1 MKLSKRLQGNTMRE
15 SSDISIDLEEM
26 IGYAKSLPSWEDARP
41 IANYLNWQFRNNG
54 TPEVFARI
62 DSITRYFQEQSE
74 QAVAERIRRQL
85 EIRFQKLL
93 GLPEINLSN
102 EQAVAALME
111 VMSLLTFDNQ
121 WVALYRILVD
131 FCQFPSE
138 IQAFCDRI
146 DDCLAGRKLLRPCKY
161 QNIQKYLTGILAK
174 PYKQW
179 LTYNGHQDTGFMRQ
193 RRVAEKFLAIVRRI
207 AEKSTEII

>member
-1 MKLSKRLQGNTMRE
+1 MRDN
-15 SSDISIDLEEM
+15 SDISIDLEEM

-41 IANYLNWQFRNNG
+41 IANYLNWQFRNSG

-62 DSITRYFQEQSE
+62 DSISRYFKEQSE

-85 EIRFQKLL
+85 ETRFHKLL
-93 GLPEINLSN
+93 GLPEINLSE
-102 EQAVAALME
+102 EQIVTALME
-111 VMSLLTFDNQ
+111 VMPFTSFDNQ

-131 FCQFPSE
+131 FCNFPSE
-138 IQAFCDRI
+138 IQAFCDQI
-146 DDCLAGRKLLRPCKY
+146 DECLVGRKLSRPCKY

-179 LTYNGHQDTGFMRQ
+179 LTYEGNEDTGFKRQ
-193 RRVAEKFLAIVRRI
+193 KRVAMKFLSILKHI
-207 AEKSTEII
+207 SENSTENI

>member
-1 MKLSKRLQGNTMRE
+1 MRE
-15 SSDISIDLEEM
+15 NSDISIDLDEM

-62 DSITRYFQEQSE
+62 DSISRHFKDQSE

-85 EIRFQKLL
+85 EIRFQKVL

-102 EQAVAALME
+102 EQTVAALME
-111 VMSLLTFDNQ
+111 IIPLINFENQ
-121 WVALYRILVD
+121 WVAIYRILVD
-131 FCQFPSE
+131 YCKFPNE
-138 IQAFCDRI
+138 IQAFCNQI
-146 DDCLAGRKLLRPCKY
+146 DDCLIGRTLSHPCKY

-174 PYKQW
+174 PYKLW
-179 LTYNGHQDTGFMRQ
+179 ITYDGSHDIAFKRQ
-193 RRVAEKFLAIVRRI
+193 KRVADKFLAILRRI
-207 AEKSTEII
+207 AENTENI

>member
-1 MKLSKRLQGNTMRE
+1 MRE
-15 SSDISIDLEEM
+15 SSGISIDLEEM
-26 IGYAKSLPSWEDARP
+26 IVYAKSLPTWEDARP

-54 TPEVFARI
+54 NPEVFARI
-62 DSITRYFQEQSE
+62 DSIARHFKDQTE

-85 EIRFQKLL
+85 EMRFQKML
-93 GLPEINLSN
+93 GLPEINLST

-111 VMSLLTFDNQ
+111 AMPLLTFDNQ

-131 FCQFPSE
+131 FCHFPSE
-138 IQAFCDRI
+138 IQAFCDHI
-146 DDCLAGRKLLRPCKY
+146 DDCLAGRKLSRPCRY

-179 LTYNGHQDTGFMRQ
+179 LTYEGHQDTGFKRQ
-193 RRVAEKFLAIVRRI
+193 KRVAEKFLAILRRI
-207 AEKSTEII
+207 AENNTENI

>member
-1 MKLSKRLQGNTMRE
+1 MRE

-26 IGYAKSLPSWEDARP
+26 IVYAKSLPTWEDARP

-54 TPEVFARI
+54 NPEVFARI
-62 DSITRYFQEQSE
+62 DSIARHFKDQTE

-85 EIRFQKLL
+85 EMRFQKML
-93 GLPEINLSN
+93 GLPEINLST

-111 VMSLLTFDNQ
+111 AMPLLTFDNQ

-131 FCQFPSE
+131 FCNFPSE
-138 IQAFCDRI
+138 IQAFCDHI
-146 DDCLAGRKLLRPCKY
+146 DDCLAGRKLSRPCRY

-179 LTYNGHQDTGFMRQ
+179 LTYEGRQDTGFKRQ
-193 RRVAEKFLAIVRRI
+193 KRVAEKFLAIVRRI
-207 AEKSTEII
+207 AEQY

>member
-1 MKLSKRLQGNTMRE
+1 MRE

-41 IANYLNWQFRNNG
+41 IANYLNWQFRNSG

-62 DSITRYFQEQSE
+62 DSIARYFKDQSE

-85 EIRFQKLL
+85 EKRFQKML
-93 GLPEINLSN
+93 GLPEINLSS

-111 VMSLLTFDNQ
+111 VMPLISFDNQ

-131 FCQFPSE
+131 YCNFPSE
-138 IQAFCDRI
+138 IQAFCDHV
-146 DDCLAGRKLLRPCKY
+146 DDCLAGRKLSRPCRY

-179 LTYNGHQDTGFMRQ
+179 LTYEGPQDTGFKRQ
-193 RRVAEKFLAIVRRI
+193 KRVAEKFLAIVRRI
-207 AEKSTEII
+207 AEQY

>member
-1 MKLSKRLQGNTMRE
+1 MRE
-15 SSDISIDLEEM
+15 SSGISIDLEEM
-26 IGYAKSLPSWEDARP
+26 IVYAKSLPTWEDARP

-54 TPEVFARI
+54 NPEVFARI
-62 DSITRYFQEQSE
+62 DSIARHFKDQTE

-85 EIRFQKLL
+85 EMRFQKML
-93 GLPEINLSN
+93 GLPEINLST

-111 VMSLLTFDNQ
+111 AMPLLTFDNH

-131 FCQFPSE
+131 FGHFPSE
-138 IQAFCDRI
+138 IQAFCDHI
-146 DDCLAGRKLLRPCKY
+146 DDCLAGRKLSRPCRY

-179 LTYNGHQDTGFMRQ
+179 LTYEGRQDTGFKRQ
-193 RRVAEKFLAIVRRI
+193 KRVAEKFLAIVRRI
-207 AEKSTEII
+207 AEQY

>member
-1 MKLSKRLQGNTMRE
+1 MRE

-41 IANYLNWQFRNNG
+41 IANYLNWQFRNSG

-62 DSITRYFQEQSE
+62 DSIARYFKDQSE
-74 QAVAERIRRQL
+74 QAVADRIKRQL
-85 EIRFQKLL
+85 EMRFHKLL

-102 EQAVAALME
+102 EQVVAALME
-111 VMSLLTFDNQ
+111 VMSLIFFDNQ

-131 FCQFPSE
+131 YCHFPSE
-138 IQAFCDRI
+138 IQAFCDHI
-146 DDCLAGRKLLRPCKY
+146 DDCMAGRKLSHPCKY

-179 LTYNGHQDTGFMRQ
+179 LTYEGHKDIGFMRQ
-193 RRVAEKFLAIVRRI
+193 KRVAEKFLAILRRI
-207 AEKSTEII
+207 AEKSTENI

>member
-1 MKLSKRLQGNTMRE
+1 MRE

-41 IANYLNWQFRNNG
+41 IANYLNWQFRNSG

-62 DSITRYFQEQSE
+62 DSIARYFKDQSE

-85 EIRFQKLL
+85 EKRFQKML
-93 GLPEINLSN
+93 GLPEINLSS

-111 VMSLLTFDNQ
+111 VMPLISFDNQ

-131 FCQFPSE
+131 YCNFPSE
-138 IQAFCDRI
+138 IQAFCDHV
-146 DDCLAGRKLLRPCKY
+146 DNCLAGRKLSRPCRY

-179 LTYNGHQDTGFMRQ
+179 LTYEGPQDTGFKRQ
-193 RRVAEKFLAIVRRI
+193 KRVAEKFLAIVRRI
-207 AEKSTEII
+207 AEQY

>member
-1 MKLSKRLQGNTMRE
+1 MRE

-62 DSITRYFQEQSE
+62 DSIARHFKDQSE

-85 EIRFQKLL
+85 EMRFQKLL

-102 EQAVAALME
+102 EQVIAALIE
-111 VMSLLTFDNQ
+111 VMPLISFDNQ

-131 FCQFPSE
+131 FCNFPSE
-138 IQAFCDRI
+138 IQAFCDHI
-146 DDCLAGRKLLRPCKY
+146 DDCLSGRKLSRPCKY

-174 PYKQW
+174 SYKQW
-179 LTYNGHQDTGFMRQ
+179 LTYEGHQDTGFKRQ
-193 RRVAEKFLAIVRRI
+193 KRVDEKFLAILRHI
-207 AEKSTEII
+207 AENNTENI

>member
-1 MKLSKRLQGNTMRE
+1 MRE
-15 SSDISIDLEEM
+15 NSDISIDLEEM

-54 TPEVFARI
+54 TPDVFARI
-62 DSITRYFQEQSE
+62 DSIARYFKEQGE

-85 EIRFQKLL
+85 EMRFQKML
-93 GLPEINLSN
+93 GLPEINLSD
-102 EQAVAALME
+102 EQVVAALME
-111 VMSLLTFDNQ
+111 VIPLTCFDNQ

-131 FCQFPSE
+131 FCKFPSE

-146 DDCLAGRKLLRPCKY
+146 DVCLAGRKLSRPCRY

-179 LTYNGHQDTGFMRQ
+179 LTYEGHQDTGFKRQ
-193 RRVAEKFLAIVRRI
+193 KRVAEKFLAIIRRI
-207 AEKSTEII
+207 AENSTENI

>member
-1 MKLSKRLQGNTMRE
+1 MRE

-26 IGYAKSLPSWEDARP
+26 IGYAKSLPTWEDARP
-41 IANYLNWQFRNNG
+41 IANYLNWQFRNSG

-62 DSITRYFQEQSE
+62 DSIARHFKDQSE

-85 EIRFQKLL
+85 EARFHKLL
-93 GLPEINLSN
+93 GLPEINLST

-111 VMSLLTFDNQ
+111 VMPLLTFDNQ

-131 FCQFPSE
+131 FCNFPSE
-138 IQAFCDRI
+138 IQAFCDHI
-146 DDCLAGRKLLRPCKY
+146 DDCLAGRKLSRPCRY

-179 LTYNGHQDTGFMRQ
+179 LTYEGYQDTGFKRQ
-193 RRVAEKFLAIVRRI
+193 KRVAEKFLAIVRRI
-207 AEKSTEII
+207 VEQY

>member
-1 MKLSKRLQGNTMRE
+1 MRE
-15 SSDISIDLEEM
+15 NSSVSIDLEEM
-26 IGYAKSLPSWEDARP
+26 ISYAKSLPTWEDARP
-41 IANYLNWQFRNNG
+41 IANYLNWQFRMNG

-62 DSITRYFQEQSE
+62 DSIAQHFRNQTE

-85 EIRFQKLL
+85 EKQFQRVL
-93 GLPEINLSN
+93 GLPEIALSD

-111 VMSLLTFDNQ
+111 IMPIISFDNQ

-131 FCQFPSE
+131 FCSFPSE
-138 IQAFCDRI
+138 IQAFCDHI
-146 DDCLAGRKLLRPCKY
+146 EHCLAGRRLAHTCRY

-179 LTYNGHQDTGFMRQ
+179 LTYEGHLDTGFKRQ
-193 RRVAEKFLAIVRRI
+193 KRVAEKFLAVVRHI
-207 AEKSTEII
+207 AEHTESI

>member
-1 MKLSKRLQGNTMRE
+1 MRE

-62 DSITRYFQEQSE
+62 DSIARYFKEHNE

-85 EIRFQKLL
+85 EMRFQKML
-93 GLPEINLSN
+93 GLPEINLSD
-102 EQAVAALME
+102 EQVVAALME
-111 VMSLLTFDNQ
+111 MMPLTSFDNQ

-131 FCQFPSE
+131 FCNFPSE

-146 DDCLAGRKLLRPCKY
+146 DDCLSGRRLSRPCRY
-161 QNIQKYLTGILAK
+161 QNIQKYLTGVLSK

-179 LTYNGHQDTGFMRQ
+179 LTYEGHEDTGVKRQ
-193 RRVAEKFLAIVRRI
+193 KRVAEKFLAIIRRI
-207 AEKSTEII
+207 AENCTENI

>member
-1 MKLSKRLQGNTMRE
+1 MRD

-41 IANYLNWQFRNNG
+41 IANYLNWQFRNSG

-62 DSITRYFQEQSE
+62 DSISRHFKDQNE
-74 QAVAERIRRQL
+74 QAIAERIRRQL
-85 EIRFQKLL
+85 EMRFQKML
-93 GLPEINLSN
+93 GLPDINLSN

-111 VMSLLTFDNQ
+111 IMPLISFDNQ

-131 FCQFPSE
+131 FCNFPSE
-138 IQAFCDRI
+138 IQAFCDHI
-146 DDCLAGRKLLRPCKY
+146 DECLAGRKLSRPCRY

-179 LTYNGHQDTGFMRQ
+179 LTYEGHKDTGFKRQ
-193 RRVAEKFLAIVRRI
+193 KRVAEKFLAVVRRI
-207 AEKSTEII
+207 AENTVNI